1 MPFTITVH
9 YDNSPGF
16 RAPHLWVWYEG
27 SGRAQDLA
35 PAGQDAFGP
44 VYEVAAGRPSFRF
57 KFKDGL
63 GIDGPWEGQRLE
75 RTYQPRERRGDDL
88 TPGEIWCS
96 GDKPFVY
103 EVEPRAPEMETAAEF
118 LGQRPFKPGVYVP
131 RSGGLSGLGANL
143 LADGRVQFG
152 LYHPNAARVYLM
164 GSFND
169 WQRPGHEHPEPE
181 KFIELKRY
189 RGYFGAANTWLA
201 VTDRAS
207 LGDEYK
213 FVVLG
218 GVPADAKGRFQRYTT
233 DPYARRLGPH
243 FGFNNAVV
251 LDPTTYSWHD
261 DAWVTPTPDQLIVYE
276 LSVHGFTE
284 GDPDIDPGNHG
295 KFKGITERIQEG
307 YFDQLGVNTLALMPL
322 AEVPSPQA
330 PDSLGYDPSLF
341 FTTERDFGDPDDL
354 RELVDTAHQ
363 RGLVVVF
370 DQVFNHTSSSFNPLW
385 QLILEHPDEA
395 SSGDG
400 GLYFSGTTPWGNRVA
415 TEKEDVQNM
424 LIDACR
430 LMLVEYHVDGFR
442 FDATHS
448 SYMDHGFLTRLAA
461 ELKADKPNVLLI
473 AENLPNEPDLNLR
486 GFDGFAQWC
495 DPFHDKLKALL
506 REGDF
511 GSQANTPEGLGDIF
525 YFSKGSFASHTN
537 NVVNYCY
544 SHDENSVAA
553 ENAHV
558 PWLNNPAAKERK
570 GRLGLFA
577 TLAALGQPMLY
588 MGQEFNNEQVR
599 NIVTVEWPA
608 DLEAFGFFQWA
619 RRLIALRRRYPG
631 LRLFGYDP
639 TGAGQF
645 TWLLGPWLAWN
656 RGGRR
661 RVVGWRARPN
671 EQPHDTLVV
680 MLNFEPYPV
689 EVDVDFGIPG
699 VWVKLADID
708 RVNDIPPHGSN
719 SAGDPTAIHTRD
731 GSFDGFV
738 LPDSS
743 GFIYKWEAP

>member
-1 MPFTITVH
+1 M
-9 YDNSPGF
+9 
-16 RAPHLWVWYEG
+16 
-27 SGRAQDLA
+27 
-35 PAGQDAFGP
+35 
-44 VYEVAAGRPSFRF
+44 
-57 KFKDGL
+57 
-63 GIDGPWEGQRLE
+63 
-75 RTYQPRERRGDDL
+75 
-88 TPGEIWCS
+88 
-96 GDKPFVY
+96 
-103 EVEPRAPEMETAAEF
+103 
-118 LGQRPFKPGVYVP
+118 
-131 RSGGLSGLGANL
+131 
-143 LADGRVQFG
+143 
-152 LYHPNAARVYLM
+152 
-164 GSFND
+164 
-169 WQRPGHEHPEPE
+169 
-181 KFIELKRY
+181 
-189 RGYFGAANTWLA
+189 
-201 VTDRAS
+201 
-207 LGDEYK
+207 
-213 FVVLG
+213 
-218 GVPADAKGRFQRYTT
+218 
-233 DPYARRLGPH
+233 
-243 FGFNNAVV
+243 
-251 LDPTTYSWHD
+251 
-261 DAWVTPTPDQLIVYE
+261 IVYE

-395 SSGDG
+395 STGDG

-553 ENAHV
+553 EIAHV

-689 EVDVDFGIPG
+689 EGGGGGGHPPGGGARPPPPPDHPNPPPPPPTPRRPPRSGHHQPHHLRGRHPAARQQLRGRSHRDPHARRQLRRVRAARLQRLHLQVGSAVAQPAPPIVTVRQPGSCSTPSNRSSVQASRPGISG
-699 VWVKLADID
+699 E
-708 RVNDIPPHGSN
+708 S
-719 SAGDPTAIHTRD
+719 SATI
-731 GSFDGFV
+731 
-738 LPDSS
+738 
-743 GFIYKWEAP
+743 EM

>member
-1 MPFTITVH
+1 
-9 YDNSPGF
+9 
-16 RAPHLWVWYEG
+16 
-27 SGRAQDLA
+27 
-35 PAGQDAFGP
+35 
-44 VYEVAAGRPSFRF
+44 
-57 KFKDGL
+57 
-63 GIDGPWEGQRLE
+63 
-75 RTYQPRERRGDDL
+75 
-88 TPGEIWCS
+88 
-96 GDKPFVY
+96 
-103 EVEPRAPEMETAAEF
+103 
-118 LGQRPFKPGVYVP
+118 
-131 RSGGLSGLGANL
+131 
-143 LADGRVQFG
+143 
-152 LYHPNAARVYLM
+152 
-164 GSFND
+164 
-169 WQRPGHEHPEPE
+169 
-181 KFIELKRY
+181 
-189 RGYFGAANTWLA
+189 
-201 VTDRAS
+201 
-207 LGDEYK
+207 
-213 FVVLG
+213 
-218 GVPADAKGRFQRYTT
+218 
-233 DPYARRLGPH
+233 
-243 FGFNNAVV
+243 
-251 LDPTTYSWHD
+251 
-261 DAWVTPTPDQLIVYE
+261 
-276 LSVHGFTE
+276 
-284 GDPDIDPGNHG
+284 
-295 KFKGITERIQEG
+295 
-307 YFDQLGVNTLALMPL
+307 
-322 AEVPSPQA
+322 
-330 PDSLGYDPSLF
+330 
-341 FTTERDFGDPDDL
+341 
-354 RELVDTAHQ
+354 
-363 RGLVVVF
+363 
-370 DQVFNHTSSSFNPLW
+370 
-385 QLILEHPDEA
+385 
-395 SSGDG
+395 
-400 GLYFSGTTPWGNRVA
+400 
-415 TEKEDVQNM
+415 
-424 LIDACR
+424 
-430 LMLVEYHVDGFR
+430 
-442 FDATHS
+442 
-448 SYMDHGFLTRLAA
+448 
-461 ELKADKPNVLLI
+461 
-473 AENLPNEPDLNLR
+473 LPNEPDLNLR

-553 ENAHV
+553 EIAHV

-708 RVNDIPPHGSN
+708 RMNDIPPHGSN